1 MKMWEQKNEAKAWNR
16 GIKEITKIN
25 KKIILGKHGVI
36 IDWKKVFLS

>member
-1 MKMWEQKNEAKAWNR
+1 MEQNR
-16 GIKEITKIN
+16 ESGGIKEITKIN